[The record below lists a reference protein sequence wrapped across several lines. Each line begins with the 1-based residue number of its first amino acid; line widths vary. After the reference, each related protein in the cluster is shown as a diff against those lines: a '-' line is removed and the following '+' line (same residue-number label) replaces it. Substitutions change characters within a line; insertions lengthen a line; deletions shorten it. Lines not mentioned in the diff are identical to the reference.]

1 LYAPATP
8 YPLRS
13 TDNGLTWAKLTDGI
27 GYSYYSALWG
37 DGKTLYTM
45 HSFGLTGKPY
55 NDPYLSSPESDG
67 IKWAPYQGGAQKFG
81 NGPYTMRFD
90 PINRIMYS
98 ANWGA
103 GFWALKV
110 LDP

>member
-8 YPLRS
+8 YPVRS
-13 TDNGLTWAKLTDGI
+13 ADNGITWQKLTDGI
-27 GYSYYSALWG
+27 GFSYYDAVWG
-37 DGKTLYTM
+37 DGNRLYTM
-45 HSFGLTGKPY
+45 RSFGLMGKPY
-55 NDPYLSSPESDG
+55 NDPYLTSPESDG
-67 IKWAPYQGGAQKFG
+67 SKWAPYQGGAQKFG
-81 NGPYTMRFD
+81 NGPYMMHFD

>member
-8 YPLRS
+8 YPVRS
-13 TDNGLTWAKLTDGI
+13 ADNGITWQKLTDGI
-27 GYSYYSALWG
+27 GFAYYDAVWG
-37 DGKTLYTM
+37 DGNRLYTM
-45 HSFGLTGKPY
+45 RSGGLTGKPY
-55 NDPYLSSPESDG
+55 NDPYLTSPESDG
-67 IKWAPYQGGAQKFG
+67 AKWAPYQGGVQKFG
-81 NGPYTMRFD
+81 NGPYTMHFD
-90 PINRIMYS
+90 PINRILYS